1 MKKLPVK
8 KITTLLGLSLIL
20 CGCAND
26 SPDDLANFEPVAN
39 VTYNENV
46 KTIFNN
52 NCIICHGTIPAN
64 GAPMSLTTYA
74 LVKDAIM
81 NRPLIDRISRPQG
94 APGMMPNGGIRL
106 PQNQIDLIIQW
117 KDQGLQE

>member
-1 MKKLPVK
+1 MLLKRFLA
-8 KITTLLGLSLIL
+8 ITAFALIL
-20 CGCAND
+20 AGCTTD
-26 SPDDLANFEPVAN
+26 STSDLIDATPIDV

-46 KTIFNN
+46 RTIFNN

-74 LVKDAIM
+74 LVKDAIL

-94 APGMMPNGGIRL
+94 APGMMPNGGTRL
-106 PQNQIDLIIQW
+106 PQSTIDLIIQW
-117 KDQGLQE
+117 KNDGLQE